1 MTPVQRERETSPFLQ
16 IADLHRWFGGL
27 HVIDG
32 VSFDCRQGIV
42 KAIIGPNGAGK
53 TTLFNLIA
61 GNLAPNSGS
70 IRFLGAEVAGLPAH
84 RVAQR
89 GISRTFQASHLFPG
103 MTVLENVMTGRHV
116 ASRAGFFSG
125 MLALP
130 NAWREERRIRGDS
143 LGILAELGIES
154 LAHKDGRSLP
164 FGQQRIVEIARA
176 LASRPR
182 LLLLDEPACG
192 LTMNEKEA
200 LGRLITKIR
209 DGGTTIVI
217 VEHDMSLVMGI
228 SDEVV
233 ALSYGRKIAEGT
245 PREVQAN
252 PEVID
257 IYLGDVANAP
267 AETPSTSWPGD
278 SDA

>member
-1 MTPVQRERETSPFLQ
+1 MEDARRPLTQEPILE
-16 IADLHRWFGGL
+16 IADLHHWFGGL

-32 VSFDCRQGIV
+32 VSLSCRAGIV

-53 TTLFNLIA
+53 TTLFNLIS
-61 GNLAPNSGS
+61 GSLTPLSGS
-70 IRFLGAEVAGLPAH
+70 IRFLGEELAGFKPH
-84 RVAQR
+84 RIAQR
-89 GISRTFQASHLFPG
+89 GIARTFQASHLFPG

-116 ASRAGFFSG
+116 KSRAGFLSG

-130 NAWREERRIRGDS
+130 HALREERRIREDS
-143 LGILAELGIES
+143 MEILQELGIAG
-154 LAHKDGRSLP
+154 LARKEGGSLP

-176 LASRPR
+176 LAARPR

-192 LTMNEKEA
+192 LTMNETEA
-200 LGRLITKIR
+200 LGGLISRIKEA
-209 DGGTTIVI
+209 GTTVII
-217 VEHDMSLVMGI
+217 VEHDMALVMGI

-252 PEVID
+252 PEVVAV
-257 IYLGDVANAP
+257 YLGAA
-267 AETPSTSWPGD
+267 
-278 SDA
+278 DA